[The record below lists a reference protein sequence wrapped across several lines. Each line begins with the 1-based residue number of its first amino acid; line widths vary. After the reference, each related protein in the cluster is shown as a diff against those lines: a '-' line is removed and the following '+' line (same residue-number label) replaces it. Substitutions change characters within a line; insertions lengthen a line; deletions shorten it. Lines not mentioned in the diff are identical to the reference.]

1 MPYGVWD
8 MVYKGR
14 QGGWTE
20 RRGEKI
26 QEREDNTDLWPVLKG
41 QVDQEE
47 LIAKEG
53 DQREKRETGTRG
65 DRMFPGAETSH
76 PEEVG
81 YSLVEK
87 ARQTLQIGLLE

>member
-1 MPYGVWD
+1 MLAQALGHRTISQAFTSIWSSQSLLFRVRTHSAFSQMPYGAWD

-20 RRGEKI
+20 RRGEKT
-26 QEREDNTDLWPVLKG
+26 QERGDNTDLWPVLKG

-53 DQREKRETGTRG
+53 GHRER
-65 DRMFPGAETSH
+65 
-76 PEEVG
+76 
-81 YSLVEK
+81 
-87 ARQTLQIGLLE
+87 